1 MSLTKTSTKK
11 GNAKLI
17 TLSNALAARFDITG
31 FLLTVAPCSFW
42 MNGTLVNVPQT
53 TLALPQNSRRLVYL
67 DVNSAT
73 ILLSA
78 TVFPVSSIPIAVVT
92 TDFRGVVSLVDSRP
106 DFLVSG
112 GGSGGGST
120 TVSISTSTVLSNVS
134 AGFMY
139 VFATGGSGGGIT
151 ITYPSASFNAAGTIV
166 VKKIDSGVG
175 PVIVS
180 ANLDGGGNYAL
191 TNQNQYVSGASD
203 GSNWWIV
210 DNN

>member
-1 MSLTKTSTKK
+1 M
-11 GNAKLI
+11 I
-17 TLSNALAARFDITG
+17 TLSNALVARFDVTG
-31 FLLTVAPCSFW
+31 FLLTIEPCSFW
-42 MNGTLVNVPQT
+42 MNGSLVSVAQT

-78 TVFPVSSIPIAVVT
+78 TVFPVSSIPIATVT

-112 GGSGGGST
+112 GGGGGGST
-120 TVSISTSTVLSNVS
+120 TVSTSTSTVLSNVA

-151 ITYPSASFNAAGTIV
+151 ITYPSAALNVAGTIV
-166 VKKIDSGVG
+166 VKKVDSGGG
-175 PVIVS
+175 PVVVA
-180 ANLDGGGNYAL
+180 ANLDGGGNYPL
-191 TNQNQYVSGASD
+191 TNQFQYVTGASD

-210 DNN
+210 ENN